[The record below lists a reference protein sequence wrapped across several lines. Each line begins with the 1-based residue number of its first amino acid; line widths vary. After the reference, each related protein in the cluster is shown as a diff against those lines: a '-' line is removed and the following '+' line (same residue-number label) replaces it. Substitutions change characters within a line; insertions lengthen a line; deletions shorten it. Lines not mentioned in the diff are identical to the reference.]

1 MNKDSST
8 RQENGTTEV
17 GSCQDSSDC
26 QDTFGLVLLYGEMV
40 MVIVFVVEV
49 FTKIFG
55 IGSSMY
61 MKNQEFM
68 LDSIILAFTV
78 IAFTFNYV
86 DNQLLS
92 TVNEYVTIPENTYR
106 GLKMLRVAQ
115 LFRMLVRV
123 L

>member
-78 IAFTFNYV
+78 IGFTFNYV

-106 GLKMLRVAQ
+106 GLKIE
-115 LFRMLVRV
+115 
-123 L
+123 